1 MRGRGRDSKGPIWR
15 GGMEELNGT
24 KGPRSASLLLPSLSL
39 SLSLSLSFA
48 FLYLG
53 LSLVGA
59 GIIFLYMSM
68 YAFASLKR
76 AYGFDAAVKWER
88 IKKKIGSVNEY
99 CKITE
104 RAANSCF
111 EYVKTN

>member
-1 MRGRGRDSKGPIWR
+1 
-15 GGMEELNGT
+15 MEELNGT
-24 KGPRSASLLLPSLSL
+24 KGPRSADLLPPSLSL

-76 AYGFDAAVKWER
+76 AYGFDAAIRWER
-88 IKKKIGSVNEY
+88 IKKEMASANEY
-99 CKITE
+99 CEIMEIAANLCFEYFK
-104 RAANSCF
+104 ANSCH
-111 EYVKTN
+111 